1 MMEKILRENAALWS
15 LFGAITA
22 IESVEQCSRFFRD
35 LCTLTELQ
43 AVAERWE
50 VARLVTQKVPY
61 REISRR
67 TGVSTATV
75 TRVAHW
81 VRFGEGGYRSVLA
94 ANTPVSLESTS

>member
-1 MMEKILRENAALWS
+1 MEKILRENQALWS

-22 IESVEQCSRFFRD
+22 LESVEQCSRFFRD

-43 AVAERWE
+43 AMAERWE
-50 VARLVTQKVPY
+50 VAGLVARKVPY

-94 ANTPVSLESTS
+94 ANARLPVESSS